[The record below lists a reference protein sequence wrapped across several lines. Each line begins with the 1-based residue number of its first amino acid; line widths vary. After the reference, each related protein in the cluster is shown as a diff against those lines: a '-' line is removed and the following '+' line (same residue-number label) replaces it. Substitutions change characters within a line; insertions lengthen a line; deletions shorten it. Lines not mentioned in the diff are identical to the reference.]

1 MADAKLIREAKMFGK
16 YIIGIPI
23 NDEVIEF
30 YCQSLK
36 DVKIDG
42 APKQTEL
49 LNKCI
54 NSPRL
59 LPYYDAALSVLN
71 PEHLIK
77 KRLMRMFAILET
89 RTEYTEFFLG
99 KEFSKFYMLKITWV
113 GIRAVF
119 KTLVGIVIIPR
130 IKVIQNKNI

>member
-1 MADAKLIREAKMFGK
+1 MRDASLIKEAEIFGK

-36 DVKIDG
+36 DTKIEET
-42 APKQTEL
+42 PKQTEL
-49 LNKCI
+49 LNRCI
-54 NSPRL
+54 KNPRL
-59 LPYYDAALSVLN
+59 IPYYDAALSILK

-89 RTEYTEFFLG
+89 RTEYTELFLG
-99 KEFSKFYMLKITWV
+99 RKFSKFYMLKIAWT

-119 KTLVGIVIIPR
+119 KTLIGIIIIPR
-130 IKVIQNKNI
+130 SKT

>member
-1 MADAKLIREAKMFGK
+1 MTDANLIKEAKVFGK

-30 YCQSLK
+30 YCNSLIK
-36 DVKIDG
+36 NKIESNKKETD
-42 APKQTEL
+42 L

-54 NSPRL
+54 EKPYL
-59 LPYYDAALSVLN
+59 LPYYDAALSLLN

-89 RTEYTEFFLG
+89 RTEYTEYFLG
-99 KEFSKFYMLKITWV
+99 REFSKFYMLKIAWV
-113 GIRAVF
+113 GTRAVF
-119 KTLVGIVIIPR
+119 KTLIGIIIIPSL
-130 IKVIQNKNI
+130 KEAH